1 MEFLRILVTGGAGFL
16 GSHLVRALIK
26 AGHSVRVL
34 DNLSTGSLENIRD
47 LPLEFIRG
55 DIRDYDTV
63 EAAVKNVDVI
73 FHLAALIDV
82 TESIEKPLD
91 YLEVNVKGTL
101 NVARASRGVSAVI
114 FSSSCAVYGEPEFI
128 PISEDHK
135 LSPKS
140 PYAASK
146 ASGEA
151 YIISYSNLNGY
162 RPVILRLFNVYG
174 PKQTKSYAG
183 VISEFIRRAL
193 REEPPMIYG
202 DGEQTRDFI
211 HVEDV
216 VDAMI
221 RAMRE
226 ERARGIY
233 NIGSG
238 KATKIKDLAYLILKL
253 AGKTEIKP
261 VYMPPRP
268 GDIRNSE
275 ADITRAR
282 RDLGFEPRVELD
294 RGIEMLIDEM
304 RGEKQ

>member
-1 MEFLRILVTGGAGFL
+1 MESLRILVTGGAGFL

-268 GDIRNSE
+268 GDIRSSE

>member
-1 MEFLRILVTGGAGFL
+1 M
-16 GSHLVRALIK
+16 
-26 AGHSVRVL
+26 
-34 DNLSTGSLENIRD
+34 
-47 LPLEFIRG
+47 
-55 DIRDYDTV
+55 
-63 EAAVKNVDVI
+63 
-73 FHLAALIDV
+73 
-82 TESIEKPLD
+82 
-91 YLEVNVKGTL
+91 
-101 NVARASRGVSAVI
+101 SAVL

-238 KATKIKDLAYLILKL
+238 KATKIKDLAYLILRL
-253 AGKTEIKP
+253 AGKT
-261 VYMPPRP
+261 
-268 GDIRNSE
+268 
-275 ADITRAR
+275 
-282 RDLGFEPRVELD
+282 
-294 RGIEMLIDEM
+294 
-304 RGEKQ
+304 

>member
-1 MEFLRILVTGGAGFL
+1 MESLRILVTGGAGFL

-101 NVARASRGVSAVI
+101 NVARASRGVSAVL

-282 RDLGFEPRVELD
+282 RDLNFEPRVELD
-294 RGIEMLIDEM
+294 RGIEMLME
-304 RGEKQ
+304 RLREK